1 LFLFFAAKGNFNF
14 MADSKQQAL
23 EELLRSGSEAFLAL
37 KGADELKNISGQTSS
52 GAFLLMYE
60 SEASLTA
67 TKANPS
73 TSAPGKFQFLPSEGI
88 AFLYEQM
95 DLPPPPSITFDPL
108 TQCIVVAV
116 VCLATGEEGEGAI
129 YQNMFVYTF

>member
-37 KGADELKNISGQTSS
+37 KGADELKEITGQTAS
-52 GAFLLMYE
+52 GAFLLIYR
-60 SEASLTA
+60 SKASLTA

-73 TSAPGKFQFLPSEGI
+73 TSAPGEFKFLPSECI
-88 AFLYEQM
+88 LYEQM
-95 DLPPPPSITFDPL
+95 CLPPPPSITFDPL

-129 YQNMFVYTF
+129 YEHMFVYTF